1 MMSKTKGSQAPKSKK
16 SFVSNCLLLLN
27 CLLIMT
33 PVDAYCSTLVDKI
46 AQVSASSLVLNYQ
59 TTLSNAPSQSATVQT
74 PQPTNAYECTQVA
87 IEDIDPTLLTKEE
100 RIALLDGSLKDS
112 IDQYS
117 TCVSTVQQNMSAS
130 AGGSGGGSGNSDA
143 EGQEAGSGE
152 AETET
157 TNNTT
162 SPANS
167 DITEPMPAAKSITPA
182 QRGVIPPKDNDKIIC
197 KLLFNEI
204 KSINDPDMLKGL
216 KEQYESYKCG

>member
-130 AGGSGGGSGNSDA
+130 AGGSGGGSDPRGAARHPDGDAGDLFDVGLQLALHVSDDQA
-143 EGQEAGSGE
+143 VAVAHAVGDGW
-152 AETET
+152 
-157 TNNTT
+157 
-162 SPANS
+162 
-167 DITEPMPAAKSITPA
+167 
-182 QRGVIPPKDNDKIIC
+182 
-197 KLLFNEI
+197 
-204 KSINDPDMLKGL
+204 
-216 KEQYESYKCG
+216 